1 MERVNDMAKKEQ
13 KDAYVRLRH
22 VTIVLLVLAVIAGG
36 GFILTRDY
44 VNQAVQTRQ
53 EEIDAQNEELT
64 EQYQQRLA
72 EQTQKEEQGENI
84 QWPEAKQEGWDIVDV
99 SSFALTGTTG
109 KTVSRQD
116 LLDGGLMLVNR
127 WHSIPSDFTE
137 DSIVSVGQES
147 KYSIPVTDSTVR
159 LNINAY
165 NALSEML
172 TAAKDAGYENYLI
185 QEGYRTNEKQT
196 EYFNNEKAKWESKYT
211 GEALIEKAREN
222 TNVPDTSEYQTSFS
236 FKIKR
241 WKKGDTEFNKPAFE
255 DTEHFAW
262 LFEHSWEY
270 GFVFRFEVEGYPTA
284 ATADKSW
291 KTGESKKLMIF
302 RYVGKAAAAVMHQED
317 MCLEEFIEYMI
328 EHPHIA
334 VYENGTL
341 RYELNRVTDTGTR
354 MTVDVVARAAETQV
368 SIDNMGGVIVAM
380 SY

>member
-13 KDAYVRLRH
+13 KDAFVRLRH
-22 VTIVLLVLAVIAGG
+22 VTIVLLVLALLAGG
-36 GFILTRDY
+36 GFVLTRDY
-44 VNQAVQTRQ
+44 VNQAVLTRQ

-72 EQTQKEEQGENI
+72 EQNQKEEQGENI

-99 SSFALTGTTG
+99 SAFALTGTTA
-109 KTVSRQD
+109 KTYSRQD

-127 WHSIPSDFTE
+127 WHSLPSDFTE

-147 KYSIPVTDSTVR
+147 KYTIPVTDSTVQ

-165 NALSEML
+165 NALNEML
-172 TAAKDAGYENYLI
+172 TAAKDAGFENYLI

-211 GEALIEKAREN
+211 GEALIEKARQN
-222 TNVPDTSEYQTSFS
+222 TNVPGTSEYQTGFS

-255 DTEHFAW
+255 ETEHFAW
-262 LFEHSWEY
+262 LMEHAWEY
-270 GFVFRFEVEGYPTA
+270 GFVFRFELDGYPTA
-284 ATADKSW
+284 TSTDKSW
-291 KTGESKKLMIF
+291 KTGESKKLMLF

-328 EHPHIA
+328 DHPHIA

-341 RYELNRVTDTGTR
+341 RYELNRVTDTGTS
-354 MTVDVVARAAETQV
+354 MTLDVISRATETQV